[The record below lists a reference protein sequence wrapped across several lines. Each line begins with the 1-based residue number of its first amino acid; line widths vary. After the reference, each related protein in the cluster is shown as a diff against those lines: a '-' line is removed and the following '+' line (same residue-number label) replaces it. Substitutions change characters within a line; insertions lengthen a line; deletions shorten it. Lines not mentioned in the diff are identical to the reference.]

1 MHFKFLLHLFHAP
14 NFDIIARARR
24 SVHKDIVAHQLR
36 IVFIGGYHIHLVI
49 LGFGLFGKRPNDI
62 IGFVALFFDDRD
74 VQSLE
79 YFVDIGDSQTNRF
92 GSFLAIGFI
101 VGKEFGASYAPPLVE
116 SDRKVVGFF
125 FFNHLEKGVHK
136 AKNRRSVQSFG
147 IDTRVLDKGVVAPKN
162 KGISIEE
169 EKAFFHF
176 RCQVSG
182 VRG

>member
-1 MHFKFLLHLFHAP
+1 M
-14 NFDIIARARR
+14 
-24 SVHKDIVAHQLR
+24 S
-36 IVFIGGYHIHLVI
+36 
-49 LGFGLFGKRPNDI
+49 FGLFRERSDDI
-62 IGFVALFFDDRD
+62 IGFIALFFDDRD

-101 VGKEFGASYAPPLVE
+101 VGKEFGASYAPSLVE

-136 AKNRRSVQSFG
+136 AENRRSIQSFG
-147 IDTRVLDKGVVAPKN
+147 IDTRVLDKGVVAPEN

-169 EKAFFHF
+169 KKTFFHF
-176 RCQVSG
+176 RCQVLG
-182 VRG
+182 VRC